1 MIFIEAGTRSLRTFD
16 AQLIFADQLHARGF
30 NVCID
35 AEYLPKDAGRGRVYD
50 AAKFLVDPDE
60 HEVERVFVL
69 GAEEID
75 DLLLES
81 LRQRQLAAD
90 VPVVAT
96 GRFETQQSYISA
108 KARLAYALG
117 REATVLDLTEFQPRS
132 MLPSAACP
140 LVADIRPTA
149 RSAVEMPSVAVVL
162 GSMELDAPETLS
174 CLSRMSN
181 RSDYTLQLIVNGAQ
195 NKVINE
201 SPFHDLPTILYT
213 DLSARILANTTDV
226 LVMFGHGVAGVRMAA
241 LAVELI
247 ATGGVAIDC
256 TDDEAIVSSGAPAL
270 IGPKTPLAL
279 DGYLTGKILENLA
292 GVAEQATKSQW
303 LHSVDISRLEKAA
316 DLMPRK
322 REPIRT
328 AQRTVFFPT
337 NGVGLGHA
345 QRCAI
350 IAKELPDDVAPIF
363 AAFPSCVPLVLRE
376 GMDSIPLVQR
386 TEVSANFNGND
397 ILTYRRLGAALQE
410 NDRLVFDGGYVFDSV
425 YRTILERNLSAV
437 WIRRGLWPD
446 GRSRPRMLQREAV
459 FDKVIVPSEAFE
471 ELNDTYSYGDHVR
484 NVGPIFRH
492 VVQSDDERQGLRHR
506 LAERFGRDF
515 DHLVVSML
523 GGGVASD
530 RSAQLQAISGML
542 EDRSD
547 CLHLVVTW
555 PGSKV
560 QPATFGWSNTHVV
573 QTFEATTLCL
583 AADLVISAAGYNS
596 VLEILYNKIPAILI
610 PQSAPYLDNQ
620 ERRAQALADR
630 DLCAIITEKEFMKL
644 ERTVSDCL
652 DQGDLEVYRT
662 ALNKIELPEA
672 GAAKAAEII
681 AEAKYRK

>member
-1 MIFIEAGTRSLRTFD
+1 MIFIEAGSRSLRTFD
-16 AQLIFADQLHARGF
+16 AQLIFADQLTARGF

-50 AAKFLVDPDE
+50 AAKFLVDPGE

-75 DLLLES
+75 DLLLAS
-81 LRQRQLAAD
+81 LRQKQLAAD
-90 VPVVAT
+90 IPVIAT
-96 GRFETQQSYISA
+96 GRFETQQSYVSA

-132 MLPSAACP
+132 MLSSAACP
-140 LVADIRPTA
+140 LVADIRPMA
-149 RSAVEMPSVAVVL
+149 RSAVEKPNVAVVL

-181 RSDYTLQLIVNGAQ
+181 HSDYTLQLIVNGAQ

-316 DLMPRK
+316 DLKPKK
-322 REPIRT
+322 REPIGT

-350 IAKELPDDVAPIF
+350 IAKNCRMRWPRFLRPFP
-363 AAFPSCVPLVLRE
+363 AAF
-376 GMDSIPLVQR
+376 
-386 TEVSANFNGND
+386 
-397 ILTYRRLGAALQE
+397 
-410 NDRLVFDGGYVFDSV
+410 
-425 YRTILERNLSAV
+425 
-437 WIRRGLWPD
+437 
-446 GRSRPRMLQREAV
+446 
-459 FDKVIVPSEAFE
+459 
-471 ELNDTYSYGDHVR
+471 
-484 NVGPIFRH
+484 
-492 VVQSDDERQGLRHR
+492 
-506 LAERFGRDF
+506 
-515 DHLVVSML
+515 HL
-523 GGGVASD
+523 
-530 RSAQLQAISGML
+530 
-542 EDRSD
+542 
-547 CLHLVVTW
+547 C
-555 PGSKV
+555 
-560 QPATFGWSNTHVV
+560 
-573 QTFEATTLCL
+573 
-583 AADLVISAAGYNS
+583 
-596 VLEILYNKIPAILI
+596 
-610 PQSAPYLDNQ
+610 
-620 ERRAQALADR
+620 
-630 DLCAIITEKEFMKL
+630 
-644 ERTVSDCL
+644 
-652 DQGDLEVYRT
+652 
-662 ALNKIELPEA
+662 
-672 GAAKAAEII
+672 AAKAWI
-681 AEAKYRK
+681 ASLWFSGLKYRPTLTAMIS